1 MLVRSFQSNL
11 LWRCRLCR
19 AISPP
24 GIAWQTYS
32 FSGDHE
38 GTSLSFNYCL
48 LALLRLLNFQ
58 NLIALLF
65 LLYMYVTKT
74 FPTLN
79 ANLLCVNFVLCM
91 ELFVRG
97 CDAPKQ
103 QGVVY
108 STSDTDT
115 QRICI
120 GCILQNPEC
129 QTHHWV
135 WSPVLVYWIRILSF
149 KAWGGCLRRGWEGG
163 RRYWDGRKR
172 QRGNEG
178 C

>member
-1 MLVRSFQSNL
+1 MFAHFNPI
-11 LWRCRLCR
+11 C
-19 AISPP
+19 
-24 GIAWQTYS
+24 Y
-32 FSGDHE
+32 E
-38 GTSLSFNYCL
+38 GADYVEQYPHQEWPDKHIVSQETVKVPLSFNYCL
-48 LALLRLLNFQ
+48 LALLRVLDFQ
-58 NLIALLF
+58 KPIALLF

-149 KAWGGCLRRGWEGG
+149 KA
-163 RRYWDGRKR
+163 
-172 QRGNEG
+172 
-178 C
+178 